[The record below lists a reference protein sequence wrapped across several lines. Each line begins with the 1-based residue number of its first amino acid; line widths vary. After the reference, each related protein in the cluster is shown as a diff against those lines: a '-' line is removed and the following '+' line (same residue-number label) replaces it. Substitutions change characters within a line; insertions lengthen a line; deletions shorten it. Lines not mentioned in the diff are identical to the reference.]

1 MKRPTLTV
9 LAAAG
14 SAALLLSL
22 GACSGSDSGS
32 SSEAPSSAP
41 ASESAAP
48 APESSAAEAPTGDLT
63 PANVEAKL
71 TEAGIECGEVGTE
84 DSTEEDGIKVTA
96 VSCTIGQDGGIVVAI
111 APSVDEMVKA
121 KADFCGS
128 FEEAEGDTLGD
139 EATELAYG
147 STWLALTLTTEVTA
161 AQVADAL
168 GGTATTTGE
177 YCKG

>member
-1 MKRPTLTV
+1 MTRPSLTI
-9 LAAAG
+9 LATAAA
-14 SAALLLSL
+14 AALVLSL
-22 GACSGSDSGS
+22 GACSGSGTSSESGS
-32 SSEAPSSAP
+32 ASAP
-41 ASESAAP
+41 AG
-48 APESSAAEAPTGDLT
+48 ESSAAESSAAESPAAPTGDLT

-71 TEAGIECGEVGTE
+71 ADAGIECGEVGTE
-84 DSTEEDGIKVTA
+84 DSTEEDGITVTA

-128 FEEAEGDTLGD
+128 FEEAEGDSLGD

-147 STWLALTLTTEVTA
+147 ETWLALTLTTEVTA
-161 AQVADAL
+161 GQVADAL

-177 YCKG
+177 YCKS